1 VRLWLP
7 DAVEELLL
15 RALGIG
21 WVVSIALPLV
31 LLGLSM
37 VAKCWSVPGRAT
49 RAEYAVGLELLFAAV
64 ASQLAALSILDD
76 WPEDTMVQAEV
87 QLGLAM
93 LPALSWLILGVVIYL
108 HRWGHDDR
116 RQPRVLEGVVLPVS
130 LGLATVI
137 VVFALNFRPLG
148 A

>member
-1 VRLWLP
+1 MRLCLP

-15 RALGIG
+15 RALGVG
-21 WVVSIALPLV
+21 WVVSIALPLA

-49 RAEYAVGLELLFAAV
+49 RAEYAVGLELLFAAF
-64 ASQLAALSILDD
+64 ASQLAALAILDD
-76 WPEDTMVQAEV
+76 WPEDSMVQAEV

-93 LPALSWLILGVVIYL
+93 LPALGWLILGVVIYL

-116 RQPRVLEGVVLPVS
+116 RQPKVLEGVVLPVS

-137 VVFALNFRPLG
+137 VVLALNFRPLG